1 MKKVSVTVQ
10 YDEEKLNTVKIF
22 LEKKGLTLS
31 DEIIKFIDGL
41 YNKNVPA
48 QVREF
53 LELKR
58 SSQKESVPKQNA
70 KPKTR
75 SDANGNNQS

>member
-10 YDEEKLNTVKIF
+10 YDEEKLDTVKIF
-22 LEKKGLTLS
+22 LEKKGLSLS
-31 DEIIKFIDGL
+31 DEIVKFIDGL
-41 YNKNVPA
+41 YNKNVPS

-58 SSQKESVPKQNA
+58 SSQKESAPKQNA
-70 KPKTR
+70 KPKAR

>member
-10 YDEEKLNTVKIF
+10 YDEEKLDTVKIF

-31 DEIIKFIDGL
+31 EEIVKFIDGL
-41 YNKNVPA
+41 YNKNVPS

-58 SSQKESVPKQNA
+58 SSQKESAPKQNA

>member
-1 MKKVSVTVQ
+1 MKTVSVTVQ
-10 YDEEKLNTVKIF
+10 YDEEKLDTVKIF
-22 LEKKGLTLS
+22 LEKKGLSLS
-31 DEIIKFIDGL
+31 DEIVKFIDGL

-58 SSQKESVPKQNA
+58 SSQKESAPKQNA
-70 KPKTR
+70 KPRTR
-75 SDANGNNQS
+75 SDVNGNNQS

>member
-10 YDEEKLNTVKIF
+10 YDEEKLDTVKIF
-22 LEKKGLTLS
+22 LEKKGLSLS
-31 DEIIKFIDGL
+31 DEIVKFIDGL

-58 SSQKESVPKQNA
+58 SSQKESAPKQNA
-70 KPKTR
+70 KQRTR
-75 SDANGNNQS
+75 SDVNGNNQS

>member
-10 YDEEKLNTVKIF
+10 YDEEKLDTVKIF
-22 LEKKGLTLS
+22 LEKKGLSLS
-31 DEIIKFIDGL
+31 DEIVKFIDGL

-48 QVREF
+48 QVREY

-58 SSQKESVPKQNA
+58 SSQKESAPKQNA
-70 KPKTR
+70 KPRTR
-75 SDANGNNQS
+75 SDVNGNNQS

>member
-10 YDEEKLNTVKIF
+10 YDEEKLDTVKIF
-22 LEKKGLTLS
+22 LEKKGLSLS
-31 DEIIKFIDGL
+31 DEIVKFIDGL

-53 LELKR
+53 IELKR
-58 SSQKESVPKQNA
+58 SSQKESAPKQNA
-70 KPKTR
+70 KPRTR
-75 SDANGNNQS
+75 SDVNGNNQS

>member
-10 YDEEKLNTVKIF
+10 YDEEKLDTVKIF

-31 DEIIKFIDGL
+31 NEIVKFIDGL
-41 YNKNVPA
+41 YNKNVPS

-58 SSQKESVPKQNA
+58 SSQKESAPKQNA
-70 KPKTR
+70 KPKAR

>member
-31 DEIIKFIDGL
+31 NEIVKFIDGL
-41 YNKNVPA
+41 YNKNVPS

-58 SSQKESVPKQNA
+58 SSQKESAPKQNA
-70 KPKTR
+70 KPKAR

>member
-10 YDEEKLNTVKIF
+10 YDEEKLDTVKIF

-31 DEIIKFIDGL
+31 NEIVKFIDGL
-41 YNKNVPA
+41 YNKNVPT

-58 SSQKESVPKQNA
+58 SSQKESAPKQNA

>member
-10 YDEEKLNTVKIF
+10 YDEEKLDTVKIF
-22 LEKKGLTLS
+22 LEKKGLSLS
-31 DEIIKFIDGL
+31 DEIVKFIDGL

-58 SSQKESVPKQNA
+58 SSQKESAPKQNA
-70 KPKTR
+70 KPRTR
-75 SDANGNNQS
+75 SDVNGNNQS

>member
-31 DEIIKFIDGL
+31 DEIVKFIDGL

-58 SSQKESVPKQNA
+58 SSQKESAPKQNA
-70 KPKTR
+70 KPKAR

>member
-31 DEIIKFIDGL
+31 NEIVKFIDGL

-58 SSQKESVPKQNA
+58 SSQKESAPKQNA

>member
-22 LEKKGLTLS
+22 LEKKGLNIR
-31 DEIIKFIDGL
+31 DEIFKFIDGL
-41 YNKNVPA
+41 YNKNVPS

-53 LELKR
+53 LELKK
-58 SSQKESVPKQNA
+58 SLQKESAPKQNT

-75 SDANGNNQS
+75 SDVNGNDQS

>member
-10 YDEEKLNTVKIF
+10 YDEEKLDTVKIF

-31 DEIIKFIDGL
+31 EEIVKFIDGL
-41 YNKNVPA
+41 YNKNVPS

-58 SSQKESVPKQNA
+58 SSQKESAPKQNA
-70 KPKTR
+70 KPKAR

>member
-1 MKKVSVTVQ
+1 MKTVSVTVQ

-31 DEIIKFIDGL
+31 EEIVKFLDGL
-41 YNKNVPA
+41 YNKNVPS

-53 LELKR
+53 LELKQ
-58 SSQKESVPKQNA
+58 SLLKESVPKQNA

-75 SDANGNNQS
+75 SDVNGKNQS

>member
-31 DEIIKFIDGL
+31 DEIVKFIDGL

-48 QVREF
+48 QVRDF

-58 SSQKESVPKQNA
+58 SSQKESAPKQNA
-70 KPKTR
+70 KPKAR

>member
-22 LEKKGLTLS
+22 LEKKGLNIS
-31 DEIIKFIDGL
+31 DEIVKFIDGL
-41 YNKNVPA
+41 YNKNVPS

-53 LELKR
+53 LKLKR
-58 SSQKESVPKQNA
+58 SSQNESVPKTNT
-70 KPKTR
+70 KPKAR
-75 SDANGNNQS
+75 SDTNGNNQS

>member
-10 YDEEKLNTVKIF
+10 YDEEKLDTVKIF

-31 DEIIKFIDGL
+31 EEIVKFIDGL

-58 SSQKESVPKQNA
+58 SSQKESAPKQNA
-70 KPKTR
+70 KPRTR
-75 SDANGNNQS
+75 SDVNGNNES

>member
-10 YDEEKLNTVKIF
+10 YDEEKLDTVKIF

-31 DEIIKFIDGL
+31 EEIVKFIDGL
-41 YNKNVPA
+41 YNKNVPS

-58 SSQKESVPKQNA
+58 SSQKGSAPKQNA
-70 KPKTR
+70 KPKAR

>member
-1 MKKVSVTVQ
+1 MKKASVTVQ

-22 LEKKGLTLS
+22 LEKKGLNIS
-31 DEIIKFIDGL
+31 DEIVKFIDGL
-41 YNKNVPA
+41 YNKNVPS

-58 SSQKESVPKQNA
+58 SSQKESAPKQNA
-70 KPKTR
+70 KPKAR
-75 SDANGNNQS
+75 SDVNGNNQS

>member
-31 DEIIKFIDGL
+31 DETVKFIDGL
-41 YNKNVPA
+41 YNKNVPS

-58 SSQKESVPKQNA
+58 SSQNESAPKQNT
-70 KPKTR
+70 KQKTR

>member
-10 YDEEKLNTVKIF
+10 YDEEKLETIKIC
-22 LEKKGLTLS
+22 LGKKGIDIG
-31 DEIIKFIDGL
+31 DEIVKYIDSL
-41 YNKNVPA
+41 YNKNVPS

-58 SSQKESVPKQNA
+58 SSQKESAPKQNA
-70 KPKTR
+70 KPKAR

>member
-1 MKKVSVTVQ
+1 MKTVSVTVQ

-31 DEIIKFIDGL
+31 EEIVKFIDGL

-58 SSQKESVPKQNA
+58 SSQKESAPKQNA
-70 KPKTR
+70 KPRTR
-75 SDANGNNQS
+75 SDVNGNNQS

>member
-22 LEKKGLTLS
+22 LEKKGLSLS
-31 DEIIKFIDGL
+31 EEIVKFIDGL

-58 SSQKESVPKQNA
+58 SSQKESAPKQNA
-70 KPKTR
+70 KPRTR
-75 SDANGNNQS
+75 SDVNGNNQS

>member
-10 YDEEKLNTVKIF
+10 YDEEKLDTVKIF
-22 LEKKGLTLS
+22 LEKKGLSLS
-31 DEIIKFIDGL
+31 DEIVKFIDGL

>member
-10 YDEEKLNTVKIF
+10 YDEEKLETVKIF

-31 DEIIKFIDGL
+31 DEIVKFIDGL
-41 YNKNVPA
+41 YNKNVPT

-58 SSQKESVPKQNA
+58 SSQKESAPKQNA

>member
-10 YDEEKLNTVKIF
+10 YDEEKLDTVKIF

-31 DEIIKFIDGL
+31 EEIVKFIDGL
-41 YNKNVPA
+41 YNKNVPS

>member
-1 MKKVSVTVQ
+1 MKKASVTVQ

>member
-10 YDEEKLNTVKIF
+10 YDEEKLDTVKIF

-31 DEIIKFIDGL
+31 EEIVKFLDGL
-41 YNKNVPA
+41 YNKNVPS

-53 LELKR
+53 LELKQ
-58 SSQKESVPKQNA
+58 SLLKESVPKQNA

-75 SDANGNNQS
+75 SDVNGNNQS

>member
-10 YDEEKLNTVKIF
+10 YDEEKLETIKIC
-22 LEKKGLTLS
+22 LGKKGIDIG
-31 DEIIKFIDGL
+31 DEIVKYIDSL
-41 YNKNVPA
+41 YNKNVPS

-58 SSQKESVPKQNA
+58 SSQKESAPKQNA

-75 SDANGNNQS
+75 SDVNGNNQS

>member
-1 MKKVSVTVQ
+1 MKKASVTVQ

-22 LEKKGLTLS
+22 LEKKGLNIS
-31 DEIIKFIDGL
+31 DEIVKFIDGL

-58 SSQKESVPKQNA
+58 SSQKECVPKQNA

>member
-31 DEIIKFIDGL
+31 NEIVKFIDGL

-58 SSQKESVPKQNA
+58 SSQKESAPKQNA
-70 KPKTR
+70 KPRTR
-75 SDANGNNQS
+75 SDVNGNNQS

>member
-10 YDEEKLNTVKIF
+10 YDEEKLETVKIF
-22 LEKKGLTLS
+22 LEKKGLTIS
-31 DEIIKFIDGL
+31 EEIVKFIDGL
-41 YNKNVPA
+41 YNKNVPS

-58 SSQKESVPKQNA
+58 SSQNGSVPKQNA

>member
-31 DEIIKFIDGL
+31 DEIVKFIDGL

-58 SSQKESVPKQNA
+58 SSQKEFTPKQNA
-70 KPKTR
+70 KPKAR
-75 SDANGNNQS
+75 SDVNGNNQS

>member
-10 YDEEKLNTVKIF
+10 YDEEKLNTVKTI
-22 LEKKGLTLS
+22 LEKKGLNIS
-31 DEIIKFIDGL
+31 DEMVQFIDRL
-41 YNKNVPA
+41 YNKNAPS

-53 LELKR
+53 LELKK
-58 SSQKESVPKQNA
+58 SLQKESAPKQNT

-75 SDANGNNQS
+75 SDVNGNDQS

>member
-10 YDEEKLNTVKIF
+10 YDEEKLDTVKIF

-31 DEIIKFIDGL
+31 EEIVKFIDGL

-58 SSQKESVPKQNA
+58 SSQKESAPKQNA
-70 KPKTR
+70 KPRTR
-75 SDANGNNQS
+75 SDVNGNNQS